1 MYRTN
6 LICGAFS
13 LRGYPAY
20 SEVDFIQIFQ
30 IARSKLSGKSE
41 RIHEAIE
48 ERPWNL
54 NGVVR

>member
-1 MYRTN
+1 MTQQDSHSTQN
-6 LICGAFS
+6 IT
-13 LRGYPAY
+13 LRFEVLP
-20 SEVDFIQIFQ
+20 EVDFIQIFQ